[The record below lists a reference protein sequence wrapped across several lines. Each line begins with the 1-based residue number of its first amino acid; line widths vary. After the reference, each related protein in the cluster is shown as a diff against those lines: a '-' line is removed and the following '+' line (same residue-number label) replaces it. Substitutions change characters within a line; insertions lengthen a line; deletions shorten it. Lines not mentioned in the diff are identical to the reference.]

1 MNMHSNL
8 CYVTLLLLVIGAIA
22 CSEACT
28 SQEESS
34 PTYRDGHVEVRG
46 RTRSTNRQRRSV
58 QDEALDVTPPPI
70 DEIEREEVFSRID
83 LDNNDV
89 VGVVEWSL
97 EGGTLSDFWA
107 LITDHDTDG
116 DEMISFTE
124 FAEVPVRVIRE

>member
-1 MNMHSNL
+1 MHRNL
-8 CYVTLLLLVIGAIA
+8 CYVTLLLLVIGVIA
-22 CSEACT
+22 CSEACE
-28 SQEESS
+28 SQQKSS
-34 PTYRDGHVEVRG
+34 PTYRDGRVEVPG
-46 RTRSTNRQRRSV
+46 RSRSTNRQRRSV
-58 QDEALDVTPPPI
+58 QDETSDVTTPPI
-70 DEIEREEVFSRID
+70 DEIEREEAFARID
-83 LDNNDV
+83 LDNDDM